1 MATGLVV
8 AGVHRSGTSIATRLA
23 ASIGLRLPPEGD
35 LMPGNEG
42 NPDGYWESDSLADF
56 NDRLLL
62 RWGHSWRR
70 PPAAITPALLEQV
83 ADAREPAAAAF
94 AAVFGAE
101 PGWVWKDPRLAILL
115 PFWEQVLGVNPVL
128 FPYRAPQAVA
138 RSIAHRD
145 GVTYMQGLAVWER
158 CTRLALSALAG
169 RRVAMTD
176 YGRLLADPGGWRDAL
191 VEFCR
196 DAGLAVEPGTESVD
210 ELMRTPGSSPDGWL
224 SPQQAALAGLV
235 QGLEGFHAS
244 LPAAELPPESEWV
257 DDALVSLAGPP
268 VLQREVQRL
277 EGALHDEQERA
288 LEQIR
293 RLEGELTAA
302 RSDAQVEVDRRE
314 AHIAELGAQLG
325 ALRGECDGLSR
336 ELRDITTSRGWRAV
350 LRLRAAYH
358 AVARRDAAKGG

>member
-1 MATGLVV
+1 MAIGLVV

-42 NPDGYWESDSLADF
+42 NPDGYFESDSLADF

-70 PPAAITPALLEQV
+70 PPAVIGPALLEQA
-83 ADAREPAAAAF
+83 ADLRDPAASAF
-94 AAVFGAE
+94 AGVFGDE

-138 RSIAHRD
+138 RSIAQRD

-158 CTRLALSALAG
+158 CTRLALSALGG
-169 RRVAMTD
+169 RRVAVND
-176 YGRLLADPGGWRDAL
+176 YSRLLADPAGWREAL

-196 DAGLAVEPGTESVD
+196 DAGLAVESSGEPVD
-210 ELMRTPGSSPDGWL
+210 GLMRTPGSSAEGWL
-224 SPQQAALAGLV
+224 SPQQAALAELV
-235 QGLEGFHAS
+235 AGLEGFHAS
-244 LPAAELPPESEWV
+244 MPVVSLPPESDWV
-257 DDALVSLAGPP
+257 DDALLSLAGPP

-277 EGALHDEQERA
+277 EGALKDEQQRA
-288 LEQIR
+288 VEQIR
-293 RLEGELTAA
+293 RLEAELTAA
-302 RSDAQVEVDRRE
+302 RSDAQVEVHRRE
-314 AHIAELGAQLG
+314 EHIAELGAQLG
-325 ALRGECDGLSR
+325 ALRGERDGLSR
-336 ELRDITTSRGWRAV
+336 ELREITTSRGWRAV